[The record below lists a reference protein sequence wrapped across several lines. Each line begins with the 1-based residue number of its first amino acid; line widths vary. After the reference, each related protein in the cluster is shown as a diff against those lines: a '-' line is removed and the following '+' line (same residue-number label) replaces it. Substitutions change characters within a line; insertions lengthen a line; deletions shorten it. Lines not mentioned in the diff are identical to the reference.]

1 MEENRSWRAQWIWH
15 EGYPWTSAPGE
26 HELVLFRRTFEVE
39 AASSARLVLSVSAD
53 SRYRLFLNGES
64 VSVGPCKGD
73 QFTHY
78 YETVDLTGQL
88 REGTNVLAA
97 KVLHLASS
105 NPHKM
110 GLSGPIAIQRS
121 NAGVFLLEGMLQEGE
136 REVVLDTG
144 DEGDGSSGG
153 GWLAKKQAGYAM
165 KPSWVIPWLGGME
178 DVDGA
183 GLDHGWEQPEYAL
196 ASEADGWKKAVV
208 ALPTRNDFGELT
220 PWQLAPR
227 PIPQL
232 FERERPFVGVTKCG
246 GDAGAEALAGL
257 IGGGASD
264 AGTAKAASV
273 APGVVLQPGQSFWA
287 ELDAGELAT
296 GYLRLAIRGGAESRI
311 SLVCAECY
319 EDPSSTI
326 RERVKGVRDDAE
338 HGILLGDADLYKAA
352 GVGNAAAPEVF
363 EPFWFRTF
371 RYVRLEVTAGEEP
384 LELAA
389 FDYRDTG
396 YPLEVKAEFSCSD
409 AGYEALWQLSLNT
422 LQRCMHETYEDCPYY
437 EQLQYTKD
445 TRLQMMFTYIISGDD
460 RMARRTLYDYHSS
473 ALPSGMLQSRYP
485 SQYPQVIPSFSLY
498 WIHMLYD
505 HYMYFGDVELIRY
518 YRRTIGGVLD
528 WFRRLVRED
537 GLVGETPEAYWPYY
551 DWVESWENGAP
562 DARLHGPVTML
573 SQMYAAG
580 LQTAAK
586 LYEAVGWSDAAR
598 EAREA
603 ADELNAAVVKHCW
616 REERGLFSDGPSV
629 DMFSQHAQLWAVVSG
644 AVTGAEAEALLERTL
659 SDKSLPVVSV
669 PMSYTLFRTLSSVGR
684 YDLAQPIMQQWNQFL
699 ELHLTT
705 LPEWAFGS
713 PRSDCHAWSALPL
726 SEFTSEILGVK
737 SGRPGYAEIH
747 ITPQLLHLSWA
758 RGKVVTPHG
767 MVEVSWSLGEDGS
780 FQLRGEGPI
789 GVKVVL
795 TLPSGEVI
803 EVPEGGQ
810 FGTAI

>member
-1 MEENRSWRAQWIWH
+1 MEENRSWRARWIWH
-15 EGYPWTSAPGE
+15 ERYPWTNAPGE

-39 AASSARLVLSVSAD
+39 DAASARLVLSVSAD
-53 SRYRLFLNGES
+53 SRYRLFLNSES

-78 YETVDLTGQL
+78 YETVDLTGKL

-97 KVLHLASS
+97 KVLHLAASD
-105 NPHKM
+105 PHMM
-110 GLSGPIAIQRS
+110 GLSGPIAIHRS
-121 NAGVFLLEGMLQEGE
+121 NAGVFLLEGTLQDGE

-144 DEGDGSSGG
+144 AKGSGDGGGNGNESGNRS
-153 GWLAKKQAGYAM
+153 GWLAKLQGGYTM
-165 KPSWVIPWLGGME
+165 KPSWVIPWLGGLE

-183 GLDHGWEQPEYAL
+183 GLDHGWEQPEYA
-196 ASEADGWKKAVV
+196 AVSEADGWKEAVV
-208 ALPTRNDFGELT
+208 AMETRGGFGELT

-227 PIPQL
+227 PIPPL
-232 FERERPFVGVTKCG
+232 FERERPFAGVTKSG
-246 GDAGAEALAGL
+246 GDVGADALAGAVGT
-257 IGGGASD
+257 GGGA
-264 AGTAKAASV
+264 A
-273 APGVVLQPGQSFWA
+273 VVLQPGQSFWA

-296 GYLRLAIRGGAESRI
+296 GYLRLAMRGGAGSRVSI
-311 SLVCAECY
+311 LCAECY

-326 RERVKGVRDDAE
+326 RDRVKGVRDDAE
-338 HGILLGDADLYKAA
+338 NGILLGDTDLYRVA
-352 GVGNAAAPEVF
+352 GAGNAAQAEVF

-371 RYVRLEVTAGEEP
+371 RYVRLEITAGEEP
-384 LELAA
+384 LELAS
-389 FDYRDTG
+389 FGYRDTG
-396 YPLEVKAEFSCSD
+396 YPLDVKAEFSCSD
-409 AGYEALWQLSLNT
+409 PGYEALWQLSLNT

-437 EQLQYTKD
+437 EQLQYTMD
-445 TRLQMMFTYIISGDD
+445 TRLQMMFTYMISGDD

-485 SQYPQVIPSFSLY
+485 SQYPQIIPSFSLY

-505 HYMYFGDVELIRY
+505 HYMYFGDAELVRY

-562 DARLHGPVTML
+562 DARLHGPVTLL
-573 SQMYAAG
+573 SQMYAAA
-580 LQTAAK
+580 LNTAAK
-586 LYEAVGWSDAAR
+586 LYDAVNWRDAAS
-598 EAREA
+598 EARAEA
-603 ADELNAAVVKHCW
+603 GAVNAAVREHCW
-616 REERGLFSDGPSV
+616 RVERGLFSDGPGV

-644 AVTGAEAEALLERTL
+644 AVEGAEAEVLLERTL
-659 SDKSLPVVSV
+659 GDATLPVVSV
-669 PMSYTLFRTLSSVGR
+669 PMSYTLFRTLSDIGR
-684 YDLAQPIMQQWNQFL
+684 YDLAQPIMQQWNEFL

-737 SGRPGYAEIH
+737 SGRAGYAEIR
-747 ITPQLLHLSWA
+747 IAPQPLRLTWA
-758 RGKVVTPHG
+758 RGKVATPHG
-767 MVEVSWSLGEDGS
+767 LVEVSWSLAEDGS
-780 FQLRGEGPI
+780 FQLQGEGPAGI
-789 GVKVVL
+789 PLVL

-803 EVPEGGQ
+803 ELPEGGQ
-810 FGTAI
+810 FGAV